1 MCLSKSARV
10 ASGSTED
17 LVTARV
23 ARVMAS
29 ACCALNPARSNP
41 RSNSS
46 VSMTR
51 MDDGT
56 GPLMR

>member
-1 MCLSKSARV
+1 
-10 ASGSTED
+10 